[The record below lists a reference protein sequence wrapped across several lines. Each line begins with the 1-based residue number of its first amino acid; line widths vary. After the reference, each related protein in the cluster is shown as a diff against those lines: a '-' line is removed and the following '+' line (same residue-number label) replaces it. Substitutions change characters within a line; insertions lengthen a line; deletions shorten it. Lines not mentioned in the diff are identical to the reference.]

1 MQEKQMTA
9 RHRKEAHIVR
19 IKLLYIFLFYV
30 FIYAGNAV
38 YGTFLPV
45 YFQDI
50 GFNAVQIGTLLSLGP
65 FVALLAQPIWGT
77 LSDRAKTKNYIVY
90 IMLIGCMVA
99 LLLYPI
105 SVQYT
110 YLLLMICLFTFFQT
124 SIFALS
130 DTITLE
136 VLDRAQLQNFGII
149 RMGGTIGFAAMSLI
163 FGLIARDHLG
173 HLFSVYLAILI
184 ICLLLF
190 TRFPVVAGHQ
200 SGGRKVSIIVLF
212 RHRRL
217 MLYMSFNFIV
227 QITLG
232 FYYAFFPMYFK
243 ELGGD
248 TLLLGWSMVISSI
261 SEVPFLLFSNKIAQ
275 RVRVPV
281 LLLVAGV
288 ASALRWYFFSILDGP
303 MWVLPVQMLH
313 GLIFIVLAVTMATYI
328 NREVPKELKASG
340 QTFNGLLNLGVT
352 RIIGSFFGG
361 IAIAQFGLQ
370 EVFLFNS
377 IATAVCV
384 AIFGLLFWRLSPSRK
399 AVVKIKS
406 LSRLV

>member
-1 MQEKQMTA
+1 MTA

>member
-1 MQEKQMTA
+1 MRT
-9 RHRKEAHIVR
+9 
-19 IKLLYIFLFYV
+19 KLIYIFLFYV

-65 FVALLAQPIWGT
+65 FVALLAQPVWGT
-77 LSDRAKTKNYIVY
+77 VSDRAKTKNRIVY
-90 IMLIGCMVA
+90 IMLIGCAVA

-124 SIFALS
+124 SIFAIS

-136 VLDRAQLQNFGII
+136 VLDRANLQSFGLI

-173 HLFSVYLAILI
+173 NLFSVYLGI
-184 ICLLLF
+184 IIISILLF
-190 TRFPVVAGHQ
+190 SRFPVVEGHQ
-200 SGGRKVSIIVLF
+200 SAGRKLSILVLF
-212 RHRRL
+212 RHRTL
-217 MLYMSFNFIV
+217 MLYLSFNFII
-227 QITLG
+227 QLTLG

-243 ELGGD
+243 ALGGD
-248 TLLLGWSMVISSI
+248 NLLLGWSMVISSL
-261 SEVPFLLFSNKIAQ
+261 SEVPFLLFANKIAQ
-275 RVRVPV
+275 RVKIPI
-281 LLLVAGV
+281 LLLVAGI
-288 ASALRWYFFSILDGP
+288 ATTLRWYFFSVIDGP
-303 MWVLPVQMLH
+303 LWILPVQMLH

-361 IAIAQFGLQ
+361 IAIAQFGLR

-384 AIFGLLFWRLSPSRK
+384 VVFGLLFWRFSPQE
-399 AVVKIKS
+399 KS
-406 LSRLV
+406 SA